1 MNETNDEEDLKMTR
15 EKQGLESSSSTAREK
30 IIKEKRR
37 RRKMKMKR
45 RDNDERKWKNEASRC
60 GQINVLG
67 GVKE

>member
-1 MNETNDEEDLKMTR
+1 ML
-15 EKQGLESSSSTAREK
+15 K
-30 IIKEKRR
+30 IIKEKKR

-45 RDNDERKWKNEASRC
+45 KDNDERKWKNEASRC